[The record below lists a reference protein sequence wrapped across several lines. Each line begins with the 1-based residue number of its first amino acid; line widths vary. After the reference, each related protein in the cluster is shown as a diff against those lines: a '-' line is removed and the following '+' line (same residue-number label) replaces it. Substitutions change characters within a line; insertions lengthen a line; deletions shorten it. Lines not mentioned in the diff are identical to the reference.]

1 MEIARRPFRTA
12 QGAGIVHASDRRSFL
27 VRLWQRLFLAFAVLS
42 AFALA
47 SFVGWQQLGFRR
59 GFLDYLN
66 GVELERLRTAAPAL
80 AARYGETGGWAFLR
94 KDPGRLAGLLDP
106 GAPWRRPHPPG
117 PPRAPGR
124 DRTDARDL
132 SDAPDAG
139 HGPDAADA
147 KPAGA
152 PPQPRA
158 GHGGFG
164 PGRAPPFPPR
174 PGGEE
179 PVPWVYRVT
188 LLDAGGSFVAGR
200 PDPPADAAVVEVSWD
215 GAVVGR
221 LRLARLPRLIGGL
234 DTTFAAAQRRDALIA
249 GGSVLAVAL
258 LLALALARRLLA
270 PIRALAQGTHRLAA
284 GDYAHRVD
292 ARRRDEFGALAEDF
306 NHLAAS
312 LESHREQRRRWGAD
326 IAHELRTP
334 ISVLRGEIQA
344 LQDGVRPVS
353 ADALASLH
361 AECDRLTALVED
373 LYQLALTD
381 AGALEYRFE
390 TLSLAPLLQDAA
402 DLHRTAFAAAGLAL
416 DVELAEAAPV
426 RVDARRIAQLIDN
439 LLGNARRYTDAPGRI
454 RLGLRGSGDRVLVSV
469 DDTAPGVPDAALPRL
484 FDRLYRV
491 EDSRDRASGG
501 AGLGLAI
508 CRAIVEAHGGR
519 IEALHSP
526 LGGLRVEI
534 VLPAAESLR

>member
-1 MEIARRPFRTA
+1 MVPLF
-12 QGAGIVHASDRRSFL
+12 

-66 GVELERLRTAAPAL
+66 GVELERLRAAAPVL
-80 AARYGETGGWAFLR
+80 AARYGEADSWDFLR
-94 KDPGRLAGLLDP
+94 GDPGRLAGLLDP
-106 GAPWRRPHPPG
+106 GADWRRRHPPG
-117 PPRAPGR
+117 PPPPRVPDRDRSDTDAPGP
-124 DRTDARDL
+124 A
-132 SDAPDAG
+132 
-139 HGPDAADA
+139 
-147 KPAGA
+147 PAGA
-152 PPQPRA
+152 PPRDRTDRSGWA
-158 GHGGFG
+158 
-164 PGRAPPFPPR
+164 PGRPPFPPR
-174 PGGEE
+174 PGGDE
-179 PVPWVYRVT
+179 PLPWVHRVT
-188 LLDAGGSFVAGR
+188 LSDADGAFVAGR
-200 PDPPADAAVVEVSWD
+200 PDPPDDAAVVEVAWD

-221 LRLARLPRLIGGL
+221 LRLARLPRLIGSL
-234 DTTFAAAQRRDALIA
+234 DTSFAAAQRRDALIA

-270 PIRALAQGTHRLAA
+270 PIRALAQGTRRLAA
-284 GDYAHRVD
+284 GDYAFRVD
-292 ARRRDEFGALAEDF
+292 ARRRDEFGALAADF

-353 ADALASLH
+353 AEALASLH

-390 TLSLAPLLQDAA
+390 TLSLAPLLREAA
-402 DLHRTAFAAAGLAL
+402 ELQRAAFADAGLAL

-439 LLGNARRYTDAPGRI
+439 LLGNARRYTDAPGRV
-454 RLGLRGSGDRVLVSV
+454 RLGLRSSGDHVLLSV
-469 DDTAPGVPDAALPRL
+469 EDTAPGVPDAALPRL

-491 EDSRDRASGG
+491 EDSRDRANGG

-519 IEALHSP
+519 IEAVHSP

-534 VLPAAESLR
+534 VLPAAENVR

>member
-1 MEIARRPFRTA
+1 MEIAARPFRA
-12 QGAGIVHASDRRSFL
+12 ARGAGIVHASDRRSVP
-27 VRLWQRLFLAFAVLS
+27 VRLWQRLFLVFAVLS

-47 SFVGWQQLGFRR
+47 SFVGWQQAGFRR

-66 GVELERLRTAAPAL
+66 GVELERLRAAAPVL
-80 AARYGETGGWAFLR
+80 AARYGEAGSWDFLR
-94 KDPGRLAGLLDP
+94 RDPGRLVGLIEP
-106 GAPWRRPHPPG
+106 GAVGRRPPPPAPPPG
-117 PPRAPGR
+117 PARGADRA
-124 DRTDARDL
+124 
-132 SDAPDAG
+132 DAG
-139 HGPDAADA
+139 TAASGPA
-147 KPAGA
+147 PVGA
-152 PPQPRA
+152 PPPERTDRRGWEPA
-158 GHGGFG
+158 
-164 PGRAPPFPPR
+164 RPPLPPR
-174 PGGEE
+174 PGGDE
-179 PVPWVYRVT
+179 PLPWVHRVT
-188 LLDAGGSFVAGR
+188 LSDADGAFVAGR
-200 PDPPADAAVVEVSWD
+200 PDPPDDAAVVEVRWD

-270 PIRALAQGTHRLAA
+270 PIRALAQGTLRLAA
-284 GDYAHRVD
+284 GDYAFRVD
-292 ARRRDEFGALAEDF
+292 ARRRDEFGALAADF

-312 LESHREQRRRWGAD
+312 LETHREQRRRWGAD

-353 ADALASLH
+353 AEALASLH
-361 AECDRLTALVED
+361 AECERLTALVED

-390 TLSLAPLLQDAA
+390 TLSLAPLLQEAA
-402 DLHRTAFAAAGLAL
+402 DLHRSAFADAGFAL

-426 RVDARRIAQLIDN
+426 RADARRVAQLIDN
-439 LLGNARRYTDAPGRI
+439 LLGNARRYTDAPGRV
-454 RLGLRGSGDRVLVSV
+454 RLELRGDGDRVRVSV
-469 DDTAPGVPDAALPRL
+469 EDTAPGVPDAALPRL

-534 VLPAAESLR
+534 DLPAAESLR

>member
-1 MEIARRPFRTA
+1 M
-12 QGAGIVHASDRRSFL
+12 
-27 VRLWQRLFLAFAVLS
+27 RLWQRLFLAFAVLS

-66 GVELERLRTAAPAL
+66 GVELERLRAAAPAL
-80 AARYGETGGWAFLR
+80 AARYGEAANWDFLR
-94 KDPGRLAGLLDP
+94 ADPDRLAGLLDP
-106 GAPWRRPHPPG
+106 GALWRRPHPPG
-117 PPRAPGR
+117 PPPDLPRGPGR
-124 DRTDARDL
+124 ERADTGV
-132 SDAPDAG
+132 P
-139 HGPDAADA
+139 GPA
-147 KPAGA
+147 PAGA
-152 PPQPRA
+152 PPWDRIDR
-158 GHGGFG
+158 GGFEA
-164 PGRAPPFPPR
+164 GRPPFPPR
-174 PGGEE
+174 PGGD
-179 PVPWVYRVT
+179 PPLPWVHRVT
-188 LLDAGGSFVAGR
+188 LSDADGAFVAGR
-200 PDPPADAAVVEVSWD
+200 PDPPDDAAVVEVSWD

-270 PIRALAQGTHRLAA
+270 PIRALAQGTLRLAA
-284 GDYAHRVD
+284 GDYAFRVD
-292 ARRRDEFGALAEDF
+292 ARRRDEFGALAADF

-344 LQDGVRPVS
+344 LQDGVRPVG
-353 ADALASLH
+353 AEALASLH

-390 TLSLAPLLQDAA
+390 TLALAPLLQEAA
-402 DLHRTAFAAAGLAL
+402 ELQRAAFADAGLAL
-416 DVELAEAAPV
+416 DVALAEAAPV
-426 RVDARRIAQLIDN
+426 RADARRIAQLIDN

-454 RLGLRGSGDRVLVSV
+454 RLGLRGDGQYVRVSV

-534 VLPAAESLR
+534 VLPAADSVR